1 MAKKSVLGA
10 VFAVLYA
17 SIGFVGCK
25 TLTATYLDANGK
37 PFERSGLFYFW
48 VKKMPYSFY
57 EDKLQR
63 TEVLRVYDTTRKV
76 ASWGGGKTSNYLL
89 QPGGGV
95 IVTESGSNE
104 TYTMVYVYR
113 VTVTRSWYNRTTYFQ
128 DALPKTTV
136 VYADSESSVLIPTRN
151 KPADFKREG
160 VSV

>member
-1 MAKKSVLGA
+1 VWYSDRKEKKMAKKSVLGA

-48 VKKMPYSFY
+48 EKKMPYSFY
-57 EDKLQR
+57 EDKLSR

-76 ASWGGGKTSNYLL
+76 ARWGGGKSITLYTGPDS
-89 QPGGGV
+89 
-95 IVTESGSNE
+95 VTKVESGSNE

-136 VYADSESSVLIPTRN
+136 VYADSESSVLINTY
-151 KPADFKREG
+151 KE
-160 VSV
+160 